1 MRTWSV
7 LFLWQP
13 LDLLLVLL
21 MGICP
26 VTLCARIIGN
36 SSPRLTDVFSDL
48 CYHVSYLA
56 IITIVE

>member
-1 MRTWSV
+1 MAAPGPFARSTDGHLSRYS
-7 LFLWQP
+7 
-13 LDLLLVLL
+13 
-21 MGICP
+21 
-26 VTLCARIIGN
+26 CARIIGN